1 MADAPLTI
9 SMLAGLEVEAEGALS
24 GAARSELMANLQKHA
39 QELGT
44 LSGQQVGERLFK
56 FVAESLRQPLAKVLG
71 ELWKQRKELRDAAAK
86 PGPGKDVEGE
96 IELIKHTMTWK
107 VHPSVQMKVDAID
120 VGTLVFDII
129 VELELSNVILE
140 MKNACITRIKLG
152 TLASKVDLKYK
163 EFPLMAPVKKEFNLP
178 GALVLPGGGLNLA

>member
-1 MADAPLTI
+1 
-9 SMLAGLEVEAEGALS
+9 
-24 GAARSELMANLQKHA
+24 
-39 QELGT
+39 
-44 LSGQQVGERLFK
+44 
-56 FVAESLRQPLAKVLG
+56 
-71 ELWKQRKELRDAAAK
+71 
-86 PGPGKDVEGE
+86 
-96 IELIKHTMTWK
+96 
-107 VHPSVQMKVDAID
+107 

-152 TLASKVDLKYK
+152 SLASKVDLKYK